1 MFNRAPTPAL
11 TNVKA
16 AIESCTGSLSSLSC
30 FPRPMTLDNTA
41 KSEGKTAE

>member
-1 MFNRAPTPAL
+1 MFNKAPTPAL
-11 TNVKA
+11 TNFKSS
-16 AIESCTGSLSSLSC
+16 IESCTGLFSSLTC